1 VVLKNTF
8 SICLT
13 FGGVSG
19 GGGRWLCRW
28 RWVAVAVAVAVAVML
43 ERWWE
48 KLFKIFNKTVKKNK
62 TC

>member
-1 VVLKNTF
+1 LVALAAVAD
-8 SICLT
+8 
-13 FGGVSG
+13 GGCG
-19 GGGRWLCRW
+19 GGGGW
-28 RWVAVAVAVAVAVML
+28 RWVAVAVAVML